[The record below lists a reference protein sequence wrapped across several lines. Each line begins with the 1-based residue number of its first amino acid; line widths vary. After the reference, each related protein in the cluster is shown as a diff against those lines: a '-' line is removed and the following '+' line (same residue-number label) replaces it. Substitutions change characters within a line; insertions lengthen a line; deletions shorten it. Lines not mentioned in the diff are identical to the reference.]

1 MKRRILNMD
10 PEEFSKL
17 KYNGAGKGCLCV
29 WYPVL
34 SHL

>member
-17 KYNGAGKGCLCV
+17 KYEGAGKGL
-29 WYPVL
+29 
-34 SHL
+34 